1 MREKR
6 ILRKDTG
13 SKLINARGLRENH
26 CLIFYDSVIGLYRC
40 ALILADDVEFV
51 LGILGREDEL
61 NSNLLRVKVSDAEN
75 RTELVLVVCGNIAC
89 CAVRLGH

>member
-26 CLIFYDSVIGLYRC
+26 CLIFHDSGIGLYRC

-75 RTELVLVVCGNIAC
+75 RTELVLVAC
-89 CAVRLGH
+89 

>member
-26 CLIFYDSVIGLYRC
+26 SLIFHDSVIGLYSC
-40 ALILADDVEFV
+40 ALILADDVELV

-75 RTELVLVVCGNIAC
+75 RTELVLVAC
-89 CAVRLGH
+89 